1 MKCEPNTSKHVRW
14 CDLFS
19 QLQVKVIYQQG
30 KRNIIADVLSRI
42 RKKENIVVNAIA
54 EENNN
59 NLENNIENNNII
71 DENNVE
77 VIGNN
82 NNENY
87 QSNFLDEVENEKYIS
102 RNS

>member
-1 MKCEPNTSKHVRW
+1 MKCEPNTSKHARW

-19 QLQVKVIYQQG
+19 QLQVKVVYQPG
-30 KRNIIADVLSRI
+30 KRNIIADALSRI

-59 NLENNIENNNII
+59 NLENNIENNNIV

-77 VIGNN
+77 I
-82 NNENY
+82 
-87 QSNFLDEVENEKYIS
+87 I
-102 RNS
+102 